1 MSSSSAFLPIRP
13 MFEAIMTFS
22 VLPGA
27 ETKSALPLTSS
38 SVIAQFIFFEPR
50 ISLSFIMNVRGF
62 GIPLHHLPNE
72 LQGELHLSRSCDRR
86 TRQQSRVVQ
95 CSRRRKGLSRA
106 RRWGI
111 EVCVI
116 EDVED
121 LPPKLH
127 VERFRDP
134 MNWVVFEQGKIKV
147 L

>member
-1 MSSSSAFLPIRP
+1 
-13 MFEAIMTFS
+13 
-22 VLPGA
+22 
-27 ETKSALPLTSS
+27 
-38 SVIAQFIFFEPR
+38 
-50 ISLSFIMNVRGF
+50 MNVRGF

-106 RRWGI
+106 RRGGI

-134 MNWVVFEQGKIKV
+134 MNWVVFEQGKSKSCSPGPLTV
-147 L
+147 LRRSCRGGWHNIPGLPVRLLSRPGTVCTTPSWTPALGGRVKQFKFK